1 MQTNDKLKWWINL
14 YRIWYEWHLIIVIS
28 VKVSNA
34 HAKIRVIFSYCKSGR
49 AGDTLPTDRFRDKQ
63 FVSVTIFNM
72 ANVNFSQ
79 KDTGTLNLRVPVI
92 YVLPRY
98 KFWYYRVATEVY
110 TIKKLGSFRNK
121 GSTRKFIH
129 DSSNFAVLFFP
140 ARDCESR
147 YPRMLDSANKFQTK
161 LILIGSTDSA

>member
-1 MQTNDKLKWWINL
+1 MNIAL
-14 YRIWYEWHLIIVIS
+14 
-28 VKVSNA
+28 
-34 HAKIRVIFSYCKSGR
+34 AKIGIIFSLRSISGR
-49 AGDTLPTDRFRDKQ
+49 AEDTLPTDRFRDKQ

-79 KDTGTLNLRVPVI
+79 KDGTLNLRVPVI

-98 KFWYYRVATEVY
+98 KFRYYRVATGVY

-147 YPRMLDSANKFQTK
+147 YPECPTQLTNFK
-161 LILIGSTDSA
+161 LN